1 MYALDND
8 NTIWFEKGD
17 EAYSDVTVA
26 TFDSETGLLKAAD
39 ARKLSRE
46 DLEDI
51 WNGFAGTPKFSDLKP
66 VVKFRN
72 RPFGVK
78 RIWWAIQRL
87 NPDYK
92 APEKKIGTE
101 PPDWVKPKPKA
112 KTAPKVKAKA
122 ARAETPVRRK
132 KENANGFPRE
142 GSKAFD
148 AIAMMKRAKGA
159 SGPELQE
166 KMGWLPH
173 TVRGFISTIQSKHGI
188 KVFSERG
195 DEGMR
200 YRIEA

>member
-1 MYALDND
+1 MFVLDGENGVRWVED
-8 NTIWFEKGD
+8 DKPFPAD
-17 EAYSDVTVA
+17 TVA
-26 TFDSETGLLKAAD
+26 SFDSEASLLKAAD
-39 ARKLSRE
+39 ARELSRE
-46 DLEDI
+46 DLEEI
-51 WNGFAGTPKFSDLKP
+51 WNGFAGTPKLKP

-87 NPDYK
+87 
-92 APEKKIGTE
+92 APQVWPT
-101 PPDWVKPKPKA
+101 
-112 KTAPKVKAKA
+112 PKVKAKA

-148 AIAMMKRAKGA
+148 AIALMKRAKGA

-188 KVFSERG
+188 KVLSERG
-195 DEGMR
+195 DEGTV
-200 YRIEA
+200 YRVEA